1 MRELFARIVG
11 LLRAPRETELDDEVR
26 FHIEMLAQEHMR
38 RGLDEDEAR
47 RAALRAFGG
56 VTQMKEEY
64 REQHSLPLIETAL
77 LDIRY
82 GTRALL
88 RTPGFTLAAL
98 LTLALGI
105 GANSAIFSVVNA
117 VLLQPIPYTDP
128 DRIVQMFRNNGGL
141 QARLDATRF
150 QFYQEQMKSFEAL
163 TAWRGTAFNMFTGQ
177 IAEYLPALAVS
188 RDYFRVFGG
197 TPLYGRTFAPE
208 EDLPNGADVVIL
220 THGLWRRSF
229 GSNPSVVGTTVS
241 LGDKAYQIVGV
252 MPEGFDSLRDI
263 ELYVPL
269 KPSPRGPGG
278 GFNYTVAGRL
288 NQGITRDQA
297 NAESELSFAAFMAAL
312 PPNVKLA
319 KEGPPWFLPYQEA
332 LSQSVRPAL
341 LMMLG
346 AVGMLLLIACANT
359 ASLLVARASGRSREM
374 SVRAALGA
382 GRSRIIRQLVTES
395 IPLFVVGGLLGVT
408 LAYWTLPALLA
419 MAPEGYLPT
428 PRVRIDWTVLAVTV
442 GASVLTG
449 LLFGLVPALSASRQ
463 DLAGAF
469 KDDGTR
475 TTLSRHSNWMRRAL
489 VVAEVSLCMLLLV
502 GAGLLIQTF
511 MRLRAV
517 DVGFDGTNVLT
528 ARMSLTGERYSTTD
542 AVNRLYEQGLERLR
556 RIPGVQS
563 AAVVNSIPI
572 EQGLNLN
579 FDKVDTREVEFHLTD
594 WRYATF
600 DYFNT
605 LGISVVQGRAFNDR
619 DGRGAP
625 RVAIVSEQ
633 FARRYYPDANPIGR
647 QVVLF
652 EADGPIEIV
661 GIVKDLR
668 DGGLTGRVPA
678 VMYVPVTQASDA
690 AIRTSHL
697 YFQAS
702 WVVRTAGTSPGL
714 RERITEELRAIDPR
728 QPITAF
734 RSIDEVKAR
743 AMQTESFQ
751 MTLLSVFAA
760 IGLSLA
766 AAGIYGLV
774 AYSVA
779 QRTREIGIRMAMGAS
794 RRRILISVLRQGTIL
809 SVIGVLVGSVM
820 AAAVMR
826 TLRSFVFGVSTLDPA
841 TLVVVAA
848 VLIVVAVIASVVPA
862 LRALRLNPVAALR
875 QT

>member
-502 GAGLLIQTF
+502 GACLLIQTF

-702 WVVRTAGTSPGL
+702 WVVRTAGASPGL

>member
-11 LLRAPRETELDDEVR
+11 LFRAPRETELDDEVR

-38 RGLDEDEAR
+38 RGLDADEAR
-47 RAALRAFGG
+47 RAALRTFGG
-56 VTQMKEEY
+56 VTQMKEAY
-64 REQHSLPLIETAL
+64 REQQSVPLIETAL

-117 VLLQPIPYTDP
+117 VLLKPIPYADP
-128 DRIVQMFRNNGGL
+128 DRIVQMFRNNRGL
-141 QARLDATRF
+141 QAGLDARRF

-188 RDYFRVFGG
+188 KEYFRVFGG
-197 TPLYGRTFAPE
+197 TPVHGRTFAPE
-208 EDLPNGADVVIL
+208 EDLPNGPDVVIL

-241 LGDKAYQIVGV
+241 LGDKPYEVVGV
-252 MPEGFDSLRDI
+252 MPEEFDSLRDI

-269 KPSPRGPGG
+269 KPSPTGPGG

-288 NQGITRDQA
+288 NQGITGDQA

-319 KEGPPWFLPYQEA
+319 KEGPPWFLPYQESLA
-332 LSQSVRPAL
+332 RSVRPAL

-359 ASLLVARASGRSREM
+359 ASLLVARACGRSREM

-395 IPLFVVGGLLGVT
+395 IPLFVVGGLLGVA

-428 PRVRIDWTVLAVTV
+428 TRVRIDWTVLAVTL

-463 DLAGAF
+463 DLVGAF
-469 KDDGTR
+469 KDDVTR
-475 TTLSRHSNWMRRAL
+475 TTFSRHSNWMRRAL
-489 VVAEVSLCMLLLV
+489 VVAEISLCMLLLV

-517 DVGFDGTNVLT
+517 DVGFDSTNVLT
-528 ARMSLTGERYSTTD
+528 ARMSLTGERYSTAD

-556 RIPGVQS
+556 GIPGVQS

-579 FDKVDTREVEFHLTD
+579 FDKVETREVEFHLTD

-605 LGISVVQGRAFNDR
+605 LGVSVVQGRAFNDR

-633 FARRYYPDANPIGR
+633 FAHRYYPAANPIGR

-702 WVVRTAGTSPGL
+702 WVVRTAGASPGL

-779 QRTREIGIRMAMGAS
+779 QRTREIGIRMALGAS
-794 RRRILISVLRQGTIL
+794 RWRILVSVLRQGAIL
-809 SVIGVLVGSVM
+809 AVIGVLVGSVM
-820 AAAVMR
+820 AAAMTR
-826 TLRSFVFGVSTLDPA
+826 TLQSFVFGVSTLHAA
-841 TLVVVAA
+841 TFLIVAAILVVVA
-848 VLIVVAVIASVVPA
+848 VVASFVPS
-862 LRALRLNPVAALR
+862 LRALRLNPVTALR